1 MKGFFILI
9 NIGEALTEGKKLIRR
24 AITLRT
30 TLNQILITSECIE
43 ISDFSVYMRAGSNLV
58 LEFININI

>member
-1 MKGFFILI
+1 MKGFLVLI

-43 ISDFSVYMRAGSNLV
+43 ISDFSVYMRVGSNLV